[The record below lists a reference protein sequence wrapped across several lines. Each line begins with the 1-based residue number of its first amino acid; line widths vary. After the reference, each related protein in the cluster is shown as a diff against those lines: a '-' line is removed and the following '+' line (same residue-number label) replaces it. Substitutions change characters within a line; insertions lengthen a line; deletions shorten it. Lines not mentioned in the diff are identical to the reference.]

1 MKHFDSTIA
10 SQNHSVVARSN
21 DEEPVLGLPLR
32 AKELHRL
39 DAAID
44 VEVLDRAQSL
54 GSHAE
59 HFEVVILANN
69 EIQVAG

>member
-10 SQNHSVVARSN
+10 SQNHGVVARCN
-21 DEEPVLGLPLR
+21 DEEPVLGHILR
-32 AKELHRL
+32 AIELHRL
-39 DAAID
+39 NAAIN

-59 HFEVVILANN
+59 YFEVVILANN